1 MCTIAKNSMPIRRVL
16 LGRVLLISL
25 IAQHFVASTSKRTRS
40 VKNKRQLNRKYYE
53 IRSNCEI
60 NSPAAA
66 ADASD
71 FSSGLQ
77 QELQLQPGGC
87 GHLIFEESAS
97 CVTGCMSPTCHAKIY
112 GTDPLELG
120 EIDLGRHVQFELCA
134 KREVKERSRIERIQ
148 KRKASAAAYEK
159 ASSP

>member
-1 MCTIAKNSMPIRRVL
+1 MCTIPKNSMSIRCVL
-16 LGRVLLISL
+16 MISL

-53 IRSNCEI
+53 IRSTCEI
-60 NSPAAA
+60 NPPAAA
-66 ADASD
+66 VDASD
-71 FSSGLQ
+71 FSSGQQ
-77 QELQLQPGGC
+77 QEIQLQPGGC

-120 EIDLGRHVQFELCA
+120 EIDLGRHAQFELCT
-134 KREVKERSRIERIQ
+134 KREVKERSRVERIQ